1 MPRRFAARR
10 HATARRFSSRRAAA
24 ALALGA
30 AALVPVAAPPAAGAQ
45 AAPPPSGPGSWIPHT
60 DIARSDLTQVPGKL
74 AEPSDDGP
82 HPGST
87 TEWWYTHVMD
97 PATHR
102 TFIAMLFT
110 APVPTAV
117 IFWYPEKG
125 QKVVLPEPTAAV
137 TAKPG
142 PDVDSSA
149 GSLVWDAARRA
160 YHLRWHGIFAKADIW
175 FDRAL
180 PGVTGG
186 PIRYDGGQTMYWSA
200 PVATSRVRGWLQPP
214 GSSSRV
220 SVNGWRGYHDHNWG
234 EFSVADQRYSGWEWG
249 VSHEPDGTATLLGG
263 VVKGD
268 GTWQGVV
275 GRVTARATYG
285 CMTSIEL
292 SDWRTSGLFSYPE
305 TTTLSCPSSL
315 LATPQGLKGARPGLR
330 TSFHVVDPFVLDAGL
345 LALPESLG
353 RTVPGSLGLIEH
365 IRTLPSRLPHS

>member
-1 MPRRFAARR
+1 MIRSTVR
-10 HATARRFSSRRAAA
+10 SAA
-24 ALALGA
+24 ALALA
-30 AALVPVAAPPAAGAQ
+30 ISALVPVTARPAAAAPPERAPAATWL
-45 AAPPPSGPGSWIPHT
+45 PRT
-60 DIARSDLTQVPGKL
+60 DIKRSDLTQVPGKL

-82 HPGST
+82 HPGSE

-117 IFWYPEKG
+117 IFWYPEEGAKT
-125 QKVVLPEPTAAV
+125 VLPEPTARV
-137 TAKPG
+137 TAADG
-142 PDVDSSA
+142 PTVESSA
-149 GSLVWDAARRA
+149 GSLVWDRGRGA
-160 YHLRWHGIFAKADIW
+160 YHLRWHGTFAKADIW

-186 PIRYDGGQTMYWSA
+186 PIRYDGDQTMYWSA
-200 PVATSRVRGWLQPP
+200 PVATSRVRGWLRPP
-214 GSSSRV
+214 GASSRI
-220 SVNGWRGYHDHNWG
+220 SVDGWRGYHDHNWG
-234 EFSVADQRYSGWEWG
+234 RFSVVDQRYSGWEWG

-275 GRVTARATYG
+275 GRVTGRETYG
-285 CMTSIEL
+285 CMTTISL
-292 SDWRTSGLFSYPE
+292 SRWRTSGLFTYPE
-305 TTTLSCPSSL
+305 TTTLTCPSSL
-315 LATPQGLKGARPGLR
+315 LATPGGLKGARPGIR
-330 TSFHVVDPFVLDAGL
+330 TSFHVVDPFVLDSGL

-365 IRTLPSRLPHS
+365 IRTLRARLPQS